1 MKLDYI
7 SDLPRYV
14 GKFHFQTT
22 LDDKSG
28 YDHVALSEDSYTFFG
43 LEWQGWYFVFRTI
56 PFGWK
61 ASAYL
66 YHTIGLTA
74 TSYIRSLGV
83 PCSQYIDD
91 RHVGQL
97 AVSNASL
104 AVSPTWSDF
113 ELAEAA
119 VFICAAVLVSLGYF
133 LGLSKSTLIPSR
145 IVKFLG
151 FLVNSELCAFILP
164 ADKKEK
170 FAVLREHVLSNRT
183 VSIKTLQR
191 LAGKISSF
199 CIAVPAARLF
209 AREIYRATAG
219 FLKSSR
225 LIKVA
230 GDLKKEIEYWRF
242 LDSWEGHLPWL
253 PEYHVCLK
261 VFSDAS
267 DFAWNGIIS
276 IPGRPPFKTRDYW
289 KPEML
294 HLPIV
299 VKEARALVNVLKAG
313 RSFVCNTRV
322 DVHVDSLAV
331 LQSWQRQGGKNKLL
345 NDTPKELHE
354 TALASNS
361 HLFFQFVP
369 SRSNP
374 ADAPSRQLSDKDCI
388 LSEESWQHVERH
400 FGPHSIDLMSL
411 DSNTQVDLQGRPLKH
426 FSSSFSPQ
434 SSGVNMFA
442 QSIACSENAYVI
454 PPFTLIGPVLKFLLK
469 SEVSFSIVVRQ
480 LSPLPFW
487 WPVLFVHVQEHFTL
501 GRKGES
507 SVLLFLSSSG
517 NFVTRPLQ
525 WDLLVFRVPKCV

>member
-7 SDLPRYV
+7 SDLPRYL

-43 LEWQGWYFVFRTI
+43 LEWQEWYFIFRTI

-66 YHTIGLTA
+66 YHAIGLAA

-151 FLVNSELCAFILP
+151 FLVNSELCTFTLP

-199 CIAVPAARLF
+199 CIAVPAA
-209 AREIYRATAG
+209 
-219 FLKSSR
+219 
-225 LIKVA
+225 
-230 GDLKKEIEYWRF
+230 
-242 LDSWEGHLPWL
+242 
-253 PEYHVCLK
+253 
-261 VFSDAS
+261 
-267 DFAWNGIIS
+267 
-276 IPGRPPFKTRDYW
+276 
-289 KPEML
+289 
-294 HLPIV
+294 
-299 VKEARALVNVLKAG
+299 
-313 RSFVCNTRV
+313 
-322 DVHVDSLAV
+322 
-331 LQSWQRQGGKNKLL
+331 
-345 NDTPKELHE
+345 
-354 TALASNS
+354 
-361 HLFFQFVP
+361 
-369 SRSNP
+369 
-374 ADAPSRQLSDKDCI
+374 
-388 LSEESWQHVERH
+388 
-400 FGPHSIDLMSL
+400 
-411 DSNTQVDLQGRPLKH
+411 
-426 FSSSFSPQ
+426 
-434 SSGVNMFA
+434 
-442 QSIACSENAYVI
+442 
-454 PPFTLIGPVLKFLLK
+454 
-469 SEVSFSIVVRQ
+469 
-480 LSPLPFW
+480 
-487 WPVLFVHVQEHFTL
+487 
-501 GRKGES
+501 
-507 SVLLFLSSSG
+507 
-517 NFVTRPLQ
+517 
-525 WDLLVFRVPKCV
+525 